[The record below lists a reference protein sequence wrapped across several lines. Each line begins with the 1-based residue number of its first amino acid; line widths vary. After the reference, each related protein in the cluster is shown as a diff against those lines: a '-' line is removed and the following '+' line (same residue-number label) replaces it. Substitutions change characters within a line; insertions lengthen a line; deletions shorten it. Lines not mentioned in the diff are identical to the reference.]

1 MKDGFLIINKPQEM
15 TSFDVVAILRKKLG
29 MKRIGHL
36 GTLDPMA
43 TGVLPIAIGKAT
55 KVMEYLEG
63 DYKAYLGQFTF
74 GITTDT
80 EDIWGEILSESDA
93 SFVDEDCIERAL
105 GDFRG
110 EIDQIPPIYSALKV
124 DGKKLYQ
131 YARAGEEVEIR
142 PRRIYI
148 DGFDFL
154 GFSEETDGSEKKVG
168 LFKIRCSKG
177 TYIRS
182 LAQDLGKSLGCACVM
197 SGLTRT
203 SVGDFG
209 IRDALTIEDIGSLE
223 LEEIETKVL
232 PVDSPLVQF
241 PKVLLGDWEAKLFTN
256 GVPLRDNQWKGT
268 DVTLPGFDEFP
279 LPLPEEYSNL
289 YRVYGSSGEFLGMG
303 IKLTNGGFKAHK
315 VFAERE

>member
-15 TSFDVVAILRKKLG
+15 TSFDVVAIMRKKLG
-29 MKRIGHL
+29 IKRIGHL

-63 DYKAYLGQFTF
+63 DFKEYLGEFTF

-80 EDIWGEILSESDA
+80 EDIWGEILSETDA
-93 SFVDEDCIERAL
+93 SFVDEDSIKNAL
-105 GDFRG
+105 EDFRG
-110 EIDQIPPIYSALKV
+110 VIDQVPPIYSALKV

-131 YARAGEEVEIR
+131 YARAGEEIEIKSR
-142 PRRIYI
+142 KIYI
-148 DGFDFL
+148 DGIEFL
-154 GFSEETDGSEKKVG
+154 GFTGEPEQASKKVG

-182 LAQDLGKSLGCACVM
+182 LARDLGKALGCGCAM

-203 SVGDFG
+203 KVGSFG
-209 IRDALTIEDIGSLE
+209 IQDSITVDDIKALDLDGIG
-223 LEEIETKVL
+223 IKAF
-232 PVDSPLVQF
+232 PVDSVLKGF
-241 PKVLLGDWEAKLFTN
+241 PAVHLGDWEAKLFSN
-256 GVPLRDNQWKGT
+256 GVPLRDNQWREADAAT
-268 DVTLPGFDEFP
+268 ASFDEFP
-279 LPLPEEYSNL
+279 LPLPEEYANL
-289 YRVYGSSGEFLGMG
+289 YRVYGSADTFFGMG
-303 IKLTNGGFKAHK
+303 IKLPDGGLKAHK